1 MLKTKTLPLLL
12 ALAILPASEFALA
25 AAPAATPGSAP
36 LVKQGGPG
44 LPARPPTPALA
55 PPKPTLYDP
64 TRADPMKAP
73 PALPSNIPNLPRPG
87 SVGPGGMPGM
97 MPGMPGMMGPGM
109 DPYSVTPEQEALA
122 RARTEGKYLGTM
134 GNERVWRHNNTLYF
148 EKIEQKKD

>member
-12 ALAILPASEFALA
+12 VLAALPASNWAL

-36 LVKQGGPG
+36 LVKQGGAG
-44 LPARPPTPALA
+44 LPAKPATPTLA

-64 TRADPMKAP
+64 SRGDPMKAP
-73 PALPSNIPNLPRPG
+73 PALPANIPNLPRPG

-97 MPGMPGMMGPGM
+97 QPGMPGPGM
-109 DPYSVTPEQEALA
+109 DPYSTTPEQESLN
-122 RARTEGKYLGTM
+122 RAKIEGKYLGTL
-134 GNERVWRHNNTLYF
+134 GNERVWRHDNTLYF